1 MYMKK
6 YVILFLLAVSSFP
19 LFAQV
24 RNGQNLTLLSWT
36 INGEENGMVE
46 KVSSAVVQ
54 TNKNDLKYTI
64 RTSDA
69 GTIIIE
75 FNRVTKILHLLTDP
89 DQFYSTSG
97 SFGESGSN
105 SQFTFTDSSGDVNVL
120 KFRRK

>member
-1 MYMKK
+1 MKK
-6 YVILFLLAVSSFP
+6 HAILFLLALCALP
-19 LFAQV
+19 LFGQV
-24 RNGQNLTLLSWT
+24 RNGQNLSLLSWT

-46 KVSSAVVQ
+46 RVSGAVVQ

-64 RTSDA
+64 RTSDS

-75 FNRVTKILHLLTDP
+75 FNRITKILHVLTDP

-105 SQFTFTDSSGDVNVL
+105 SQFTFTDSNGDVNVL